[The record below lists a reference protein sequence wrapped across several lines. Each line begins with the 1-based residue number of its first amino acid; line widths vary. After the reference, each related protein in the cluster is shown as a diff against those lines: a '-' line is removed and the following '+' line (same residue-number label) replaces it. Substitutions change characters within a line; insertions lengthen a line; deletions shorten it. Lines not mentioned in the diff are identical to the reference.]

1 MTTSRSNTA
10 ETGKSTSR
18 RMFIN
23 LMAAT
28 AATATALP
36 AALAA
41 TDPIFEAIDI
51 HRKAYAAF
59 SNCFTEHARLEDT
72 LPTSARQTNL
82 SRWETEI
89 VETDDPRWVASEK
102 DVHELSDAEEAAAI
116 GLVSILP
123 TTMNGVLALLNYIVA
138 VERAGG
144 QWPSGLI
151 DEGASETARGK
162 DWSVF
167 LNRNL
172 AEVLSNIMA

>member
-1 MTTSRSNTA
+1 MATSRSNTA

-18 RMFIN
+18 RTFIN

-72 LPTSARQTNL
+72 LPTSTTQTSI

-89 VETDDPRWVASEK
+89 VETPRWVASEK

-123 TTMNGVLALLNYIVA
+123 TTMNGVLALLNYVVA

-144 QWPSGLI
+144 QWPSDLI
-151 DEGASETARGK
+151 DDGASETAQGK

-172 AEVLSNIMA
+172 AEVLSKITA